1 MAAPMNSG
9 VNTGN
14 TSYSTVTFS
23 PNLVNSAQLAT
34 GAQVNLEPDHISS
47 ALPEFDDSL
56 GDHVPQQIRLKVWD
70 DQYINFYSLLP
81 DKEENTI
88 LDNESSPLVILKS
101 GQIGLGHRSST
112 LKKVSN
118 IGQWTDAF
126 MIFASIYLQKYQNV
140 QMALDLLKY
149 CSTIR
154 WAASK
159 VPGPAWRQYDEQFRL
174 RRAKKPSK
182 SWARL
187 DLDLWLLFI
196 SASTPLNNPSQKFNI
211 GTKELADKPKV
222 NKLLEGLRRSGKS
235 KDTRAPITL
244 PILTQ
249 LPRALVCICF
259 SSYEAKLFHA
269 AFTLAFFGFL
279 RVGEIA
285 LSNCKSNS
293 STVLSISDIS
303 IQNSM
308 LKVKIRFSKTDQFGK
323 TTTLYI
329 DSVPSSVVCPVNAMK
344 AYLSV
349 RPAASNILFCH
360 SDCKPLTQYQFSSVL
375 KKCLKFLNL
384 PTQQFKSHSFRI
396 GAASLASMKN
406 IPPNVIQ
413 SWGRWKSDA
422 YRGYI
427 HIWIVGS
434 SIVYWAQRR
443 ALSRPV
449 GRNLGLEKYGVQI
462 RWCGIRGMK
471 WSQLLTRIQR
481 DLRNFPCPQYLV
493 IQLRWEMKLDI
504 LSLSK
509 LPNTTVVWSCILP
522 RLFWYGARS
531 QVAIDNVRKR
541 TNREISSYILKLGG
555 RVITQSDLSDKET
568 GCYRFDGIHLSDIGN
583 DIYLNAL
590 QGALESFL
598 IKDIHCNNTCRCFIG
613 HSSLI
618 GLFVKLDIYKITMYY
633 LLLIL
638 GLSVEADIKDSVLLG
653 QRSNHGLV
661 GHMSF
666 IVVSFVS
673 CVSVLVYLITNVCA
687 WPPLNPLFHVSIAD
701 FVPFSADENSDGASG
716 GATKKQ
722 QTKDSELNK
731 LINKK

>member
-1 MAAPMNSG
+1 MERDEAEATGSRMLRPRKQTGGQKEIRKSPQPTSRKGKDYKRRRPQTVGRKRQKVSVTTLPPPSSDSDSDSEVEVAPLGNEVFRRSSAHQVTKNNMAAPMNSG

-88 LDNESSPLVILKS
+88 LDPDNEMPLDHIVQYIAFLSLKS
-101 GQIGLGHRSST
+101 LSYQTVKTRIAALSFFH
-112 LKKVSN
+112 KISN
-118 IGQWTDAF
+118 
-126 MIFASIYLQKYQNV
+126 SI
-140 QMALDLLKY
+140 DH
-149 CSTIR
+149 
-154 WAASK
+154 
-159 VPGPAWRQYDEQFRL
+159 
-174 RRAKKPSK
+174 
-182 SWARL
+182 
-187 DLDLWLLFI
+187 
-196 SASTPLNNPSQKFNI
+196 
-211 GTKELADKPKV
+211 TKNFLV

-259 SSYEAKLFHA
+259 SSYKAKLFHA
-269 AFTLAFFGFL
+269 AFTLALFGFL

-303 IQNSM
+303 IQTSM

-323 TTTLYI
+323 TTSLYI

-349 RPAASNILFCH
+349 RPASSNILFCH
-360 SDCKPLTQYQFSSVL
+360 SECKPLTQYQFSSVL
-375 KKCLKFLNL
+375 KKCLKYFNL

-413 SWGRWKSDA
+413 SWGRWKSDG

-427 HIWIVGS
+427 LFQTFGLLALPS
-434 SIVYWAQRR
+434 VYWAQRR

-481 DLRNFPCPQYLV
+481 DLKNFPCPQYLV
-493 IQLRWEMKLDI
+493 IQLGSNDLVSRTSGVLRWEMKLDL

-509 LPNTTVVWSCILP
+509 LPNTTVVLSCILP

-568 GCYRFDGIHLSDIGN
+568 GCYRFDGIHLSDIVN

-598 IKDIHCNNTCRCFIG
+598 IKDIRKF
-613 HSSLI
+613 
-618 GLFVKLDIYKITMYY
+618 
-633 LLLIL
+633 
-638 GLSVEADIKDSVLLG
+638 
-653 QRSNHGLV
+653 
-661 GHMSF
+661 
-666 IVVSFVS
+666 
-673 CVSVLVYLITNVCA
+673 
-687 WPPLNPLFHVSIAD
+687 
-701 FVPFSADENSDGASG
+701 
-716 GATKKQ
+716 
-722 QTKDSELNK
+722 
-731 LINKK
+731 

>member
-1 MAAPMNSG
+1 
-9 VNTGN
+9 
-14 TSYSTVTFS
+14 
-23 PNLVNSAQLAT
+23 
-34 GAQVNLEPDHISS
+34 
-47 ALPEFDDSL
+47 
-56 GDHVPQQIRLKVWD
+56 
-70 DQYINFYSLLP
+70 
-81 DKEENTI
+81 
-88 LDNESSPLVILKS
+88 
-101 GQIGLGHRSST
+101 
-112 LKKVSN
+112 
-118 IGQWTDAF
+118 
-126 MIFASIYLQKYQNV
+126 
-140 QMALDLLKY
+140 MALDLLKY

-174 RRAKKPSK
+174 HRAKKPSK

-196 SASTPLNNPSQKFNI
+196 SSSTPLNNSSQKFNL
-211 GTKELADKPKV
+211 GTKELAGKPKGICWDYNRNKCTSLSYQTVKTRIAALSFFNKISNSIDHTKNFLV

-235 KDTRAPITL
+235 KDTRAQITL

-259 SSYEAKLFHA
+259 SSYKAKLFHA

-285 LSNCKSNS
+285 LFNCKSNS
-293 STVLSISDIS
+293 STVSSISDIS
-303 IQNSM
+303 IQTSM

-329 DSVPSSVVCPVNAMK
+329 DSVPSSVVCPVNSMK

-493 IQLRWEMKLDI
+493 IQLGSNDLVSRASGVLRWEMKLDL

-509 LPNTTVVWSCILP
+509 LPNTTVVLSCILT

-555 RVITQSDLSDKET
+555 RVIKQSDLSDKET
-568 GCYRFDGIHLSDIGN
+568 GCYRFDGKHLSDIGN
-583 DIYLNAL
+583 DTYLNAL

-598 IKDIHCNNTCRCFIG
+598 IKNIRKF
-613 HSSLI
+613 
-618 GLFVKLDIYKITMYY
+618 
-633 LLLIL
+633 
-638 GLSVEADIKDSVLLG
+638 
-653 QRSNHGLV
+653 
-661 GHMSF
+661 
-666 IVVSFVS
+666 
-673 CVSVLVYLITNVCA
+673 
-687 WPPLNPLFHVSIAD
+687 
-701 FVPFSADENSDGASG
+701 
-716 GATKKQ
+716 
-722 QTKDSELNK
+722 
-731 LINKK
+731 

>member
-1 MAAPMNSG
+1 MERDEAEATGSRMLRPRKQTGGQKETRKSPQPTSRKGKDHKRRRPQTVGRKRQKVSVTTLPPPSSDSGSDSEVEVAPLGNEVFRRSSVHQLTKNNMAAPMNSG

-34 GAQVNLEPDHISS
+34 VAQVNLEPDHISS
-47 ALPEFDDSL
+47 ALPEFDESL

-70 DQYINFYSLLP
+70 DQYINLYSLLP

-88 LDNESSPLVILKS
+88 LDPDNESSPLVILKS

-118 IGQWTDAF
+118 IEEWTDAF
-126 MIFASIYLQKYQNV
+126 MIFASIYLQKYQNG

-196 SASTPLNNPSQKFNI
+196 SASTPLNNPSQKFNL
-211 GTKELADKPKV
+211 GTKELAGKPKGICWDYNRNKCTSLSYQTVKTRIAALSFFHKISNSIDHPKNFLV

-249 LPRALVCICF
+249 LPRALAISCC
-259 SSYEAKLFHA
+259 L
-269 AFTLAFFGFL
+269 TLAFFGFL

-303 IQNSM
+303 IQASM
-308 LKVKIRFSKTDQFGK
+308 LKVKIRFSKTDRFGK

-349 RPAASNILFCH
+349 RPAGSNILFCH

-375 KKCLKFLNL
+375 KKCLKFFNL
-384 PTQQFKSHSFRI
+384 PTQQFKSQQ
-396 GAASLASMKN
+396 SM
-406 IPPNVIQ
+406 Q
-413 SWGRWKSDA
+413 
-422 YRGYI
+422 
-427 HIWIVGS
+427 
-434 SIVYWAQRR
+434 
-443 ALSRPV
+443 
-449 GRNLGLEKYGVQI
+449 
-462 RWCGIRGMK
+462 
-471 WSQLLTRIQR
+471 
-481 DLRNFPCPQYLV
+481 
-493 IQLRWEMKLDI
+493 
-504 LSLSK
+504 
-509 LPNTTVVWSCILP
+509 
-522 RLFWYGARS
+522 
-531 QVAIDNVRKR
+531 
-541 TNREISSYILKLGG
+541 
-555 RVITQSDLSDKET
+555 
-568 GCYRFDGIHLSDIGN
+568 
-583 DIYLNAL
+583 
-590 QGALESFL
+590 
-598 IKDIHCNNTCRCFIG
+598 
-613 HSSLI
+613 
-618 GLFVKLDIYKITMYY
+618 
-633 LLLIL
+633 
-638 GLSVEADIKDSVLLG
+638 
-653 QRSNHGLV
+653 
-661 GHMSF
+661 
-666 IVVSFVS
+666 
-673 CVSVLVYLITNVCA
+673 
-687 WPPLNPLFHVSIAD
+687 
-701 FVPFSADENSDGASG
+701 
-716 GATKKQ
+716 
-722 QTKDSELNK
+722 
-731 LINKK
+731 

>member
-1 MAAPMNSG
+1 MSNEFP
-9 VNTGN
+9 V
-14 TSYSTVTFS
+14 
-23 PNLVNSAQLAT
+23 PL
-34 GAQVNLEPDHISS
+34 DHI
-47 ALPEFDDSL
+47 
-56 GDHVPQQIRLKVWD
+56 V
-70 DQYINFYSLLP
+70 QYIAYLS
-81 DKEENTI
+81 
-88 LDNESSPLVILKS
+88 LKS
-101 GQIGLGHRSST
+101 LS
-112 LKKVSN
+112 
-118 IGQWTDAF
+118 
-126 MIFASIYLQKYQNV
+126 YQTV
-140 QMALDLLKY
+140 KTRIAAL
-149 CSTIR
+149 I
-154 WAASK
+154 
-159 VPGPAWRQYDEQFRL
+159 
-174 RRAKKPSK
+174 
-182 SWARL
+182 
-187 DLDLWLLFI
+187 
-196 SASTPLNNPSQKFNI
+196 
-211 GTKELADKPKV
+211 

-384 PTQQFKSHSFRI
+384 PNQQFKSHSFRI

-413 SWGRWKSDA
+413 HLDCWLFHRLLGTEESTQPSGRSQPWSGEVWCTDQMVW
-422 YRGYI
+422 YQGYEVEPTTDTHPARFKKLSLSPVLGNTI
-427 HIWIVGS
+427 GS
-434 SIVYWAQRR
+434 NDLVSR
-443 ALSRPV
+443 AS
-449 GRNLGLEKYGVQI
+449 GV
-462 RWCGIRGMK
+462 
-471 WSQLLTRIQR
+471 
-481 DLRNFPCPQYLV
+481 
-493 IQLRWEMKLDI
+493 LRWEMKLDL

-531 QVAIDNVRKR
+531 QVAIDNVR
-541 TNREISSYILKLGG
+541 G

-590 QGALESFL
+590 QGALKSFL
-598 IKDIHCNNTCRCFIG
+598 IKDIRKF
-613 HSSLI
+613 
-618 GLFVKLDIYKITMYY
+618 
-633 LLLIL
+633 
-638 GLSVEADIKDSVLLG
+638 
-653 QRSNHGLV
+653 
-661 GHMSF
+661 
-666 IVVSFVS
+666 
-673 CVSVLVYLITNVCA
+673 
-687 WPPLNPLFHVSIAD
+687 
-701 FVPFSADENSDGASG
+701 
-716 GATKKQ
+716 
-722 QTKDSELNK
+722 
-731 LINKK
+731 

>member
-1 MAAPMNSG
+1 MSNEFP
-9 VNTGN
+9 V
-14 TSYSTVTFS
+14 
-23 PNLVNSAQLAT
+23 PL
-34 GAQVNLEPDHISS
+34 DHI
-47 ALPEFDDSL
+47 
-56 GDHVPQQIRLKVWD
+56 V
-70 DQYINFYSLLP
+70 QYIAYLS
-81 DKEENTI
+81 
-88 LDNESSPLVILKS
+88 LKS
-101 GQIGLGHRSST
+101 LSYQTVKIRIAALSFFH
-112 LKKVSN
+112 KISN
-118 IGQWTDAF
+118 
-126 MIFASIYLQKYQNV
+126 SI
-140 QMALDLLKY
+140 DH
-149 CSTIR
+149 
-154 WAASK
+154 
-159 VPGPAWRQYDEQFRL
+159 
-174 RRAKKPSK
+174 
-182 SWARL
+182 
-187 DLDLWLLFI
+187 
-196 SASTPLNNPSQKFNI
+196 
-211 GTKELADKPKV
+211 TKNFLV

-279 RVGEIA
+279 RVGELA
-285 LSNCKSNS
+285 LSINLEKPLIF
-293 STVLSISDIS
+293 TLTLS
-303 IQNSM
+303 
-308 LKVKIRFSKTDQFGK
+308 L
-323 TTTLYI
+323 
-329 DSVPSSVVCPVNAMK
+329 VCPVNAMK

-413 SWGRWKSDA
+413 SWGRWKLDV

-481 DLRNFPCPQYLV
+481 DLRNFPYPQYLV
-493 IQLRWEMKLDI
+493 IQLGSNDLVSRASGVLRWEMKLDL

-598 IKDIHCNNTCRCFIG
+598 IKDIRKF
-613 HSSLI
+613 
-618 GLFVKLDIYKITMYY
+618 
-633 LLLIL
+633 
-638 GLSVEADIKDSVLLG
+638 
-653 QRSNHGLV
+653 
-661 GHMSF
+661 
-666 IVVSFVS
+666 
-673 CVSVLVYLITNVCA
+673 
-687 WPPLNPLFHVSIAD
+687 
-701 FVPFSADENSDGASG
+701 
-716 GATKKQ
+716 
-722 QTKDSELNK
+722 
-731 LINKK
+731 